1 MNTEV
6 LSGMSYILQTSDHDR
21 GVQNESPESHFNTLW
36 ERKKKKKKLKEKK
49 KPQKLLKLYFKSNC
63 PYACSANFT
72 AFKTNCYHKSHHLTR
87 TKPA

>member
-36 ERKKKKKKLKEKK
+36 ERKKKKLKEKK
-49 KPQKLLKLYFKSNC
+49 NTKTLKIVF
-63 PYACSANFT
+63 
-72 AFKTNCYHKSHHLTR
+72 
-87 TKPA
+87 

>member
-36 ERKKKKKKLKEKK
+36 ERKKKKKSLKK
-49 KPQKLLKLYFKSNC
+49 KKKNTKTLKIVF
-63 PYACSANFT
+63 
-72 AFKTNCYHKSHHLTR
+72 
-87 TKPA
+87 